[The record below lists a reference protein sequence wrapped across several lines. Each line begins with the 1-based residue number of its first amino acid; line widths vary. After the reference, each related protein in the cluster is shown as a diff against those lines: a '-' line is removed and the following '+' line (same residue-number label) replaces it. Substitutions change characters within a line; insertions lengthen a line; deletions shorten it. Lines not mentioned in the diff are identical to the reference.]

1 VSDGDS
7 YGEMIVINDNILTRD
22 SLYYFNSSSTWS
34 LTNATNTGGGSKQLL
49 GIATTSDGTR
59 SPLLIRGFFKNTA
72 WSFTVG
78 NILYMS
84 TTNGGI
90 TENAPSTSGNI
101 VRIVGYAL
109 ATDEI
114 YFNPSYDWIEL
125 A

>member
-1 VSDGDS
+1 MPGQFKSDKPS
-7 YGEMIVINDNILTRD
+7 NR
-22 SLYYFNSSSTWS
+22 
-34 LTNATNTGGGSKQLL
+34 
-49 GIATTSDGTR
+49 
-59 SPLLIRGFFKNTA
+59 FFKNTA

-90 TENAPSTSGNI
+90 TQTAPSTSGNI

-125 A
+125 G